1 VELLKIIRI
10 KTKSGEDYIYRVLNL
25 IGLGKSGKEIVQF
38 VDDIDLLKI
47 PTVEYI
53 PLPVTTIQAGS
64 EYEEEGYGRTM
75 MAKVSN
81 DNKMYTGIET
91 APTTYLV
98 PFSEQTIR
106 EWLKDARGSITDP
119 EGTSLTLKNE
129 NSKTRYS
136 IKTLEQFLNPSI
148 DQLWNQVSTPPKTMN
163 EDDLRRLGKLFR
175 GDDDNANTNKE
186 QQPYT

>member
-64 EYEEEGYGRTM
+64 EYEEE
-75 MAKVSN
+75 
-81 DNKMYTGIET
+81 E
-91 APTTYLV
+91 L
-98 PFSEQTIR
+98 
-106 EWLKDARGSITDP
+106 
-119 EGTSLTLKNE
+119 
-129 NSKTRYS
+129 
-136 IKTLEQFLNPSI
+136 
-148 DQLWNQVSTPPKTMN
+148 
-163 EDDLRRLGKLFR
+163 
-175 GDDDNANTNKE
+175 
-186 QQPYT
+186 